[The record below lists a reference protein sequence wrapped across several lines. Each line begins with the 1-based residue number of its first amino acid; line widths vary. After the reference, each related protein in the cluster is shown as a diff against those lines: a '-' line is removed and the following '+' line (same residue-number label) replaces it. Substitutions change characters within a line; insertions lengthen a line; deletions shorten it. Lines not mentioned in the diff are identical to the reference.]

1 MLLRMLL
8 VLLVV
13 GCVAAAQD
21 APADLILHHGRVVTV
36 DRRFAIHSAI
46 AVRGGRIVRTGSDA
60 QVLSLRGPQ
69 TRVEDLQGKTVLP
82 GLIDS
87 HTHPTGAC
95 MTEADHPI
103 PTMTRV
109 PDVLRYIRTRSA
121 FVPKG
126 DWIQVRQVFIT
137 RLEEQRYPTRA
148 ELDAAAPEHP
158 VIFSTGPDA
167 SLNTLALRESGLD
180 RNFRVSDGGPGF
192 AEKDPATGELTGI
205 LRSCTR
211 YVKVRA
217 TGRSF
222 SDDEQEQ
229 RLKALFRDYNANGIT
244 AICDRDASPGAL
256 ERYRRL
262 QERRELTVRISAS
275 HHVDTLGPIETI
287 QQKIR
292 EVARNPLRRE
302 DPWLKIIGIKTYLDG
317 GMLTGS
323 AYMRQPWGV
332 SKIYG
337 ITDPTYRGVLFV
349 PHDRLVPMVRTA
361 VEEGLQFT
369 AHSVGD
375 GAVHA
380 LLDAYEE
387 VNRTHPIQDSRPT
400 LTHANFQSEEDI
412 HRAAR
417 LGVGMDIQPIWLRED
432 AHTLAAQFGYER
444 LRWFQPLRSLVRA
457 GVTVG
462 GGSDHM
468 QKIGPLRSIN
478 PYHPFLGMYTAI
490 SRRGRSYD
498 RALHPEEALS
508 REDAIRFYTIR
519 NAYLIRRET
528 EIGSLEP
535 GKWADLIVLDRDP
548 LTCGLEDLPGTRV
561 LTTYVEGRGMMHE

>member
-46 AVRGGRIVRTGSDA
+46 AVRGGKIVRTGSDA

-103 PTMTRV
+103 PMMTRV

-167 SLNTLALRESGLD
+167 SLNTLAMRESGLD

-217 TGRSF
+217 TGRNF
-222 SDDEQEQ
+222 SADEQEQ

-244 AICDRDASPGAL
+244 AICDRDASAGGL

-262 QERRELTVRISAS
+262 QERRALTVRIAAS

-292 EVARNPLRRE
+292 DVARNPLRRE

-323 AYMRQPWGV
+323 AYMQQPWGV

-380 LLDAYEE
+380 LLDAYQE
-387 VNRTHPIQDSRPT
+387 VNRTHPIRDSRPT

-444 LRWFQPLRSLVRA
+444 LRWFQPLRSLFRA

-498 RALHPEEALS
+498 RALHPAEALS

-548 LTCGLEDLPGTRV
+548 LTCGLEELPATRV
-561 LTTYVEGRGMMHE
+561 LTTYVEGRRMMRE